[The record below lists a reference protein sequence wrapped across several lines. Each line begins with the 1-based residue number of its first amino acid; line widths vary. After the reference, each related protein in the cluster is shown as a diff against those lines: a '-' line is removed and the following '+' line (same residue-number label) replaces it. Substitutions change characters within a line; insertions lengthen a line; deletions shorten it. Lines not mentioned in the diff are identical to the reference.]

1 MGRPVRI
8 RKRRNENLNVVMY
21 NLYIIDSCNDRNTL
35 FPFIEHNCY
44 AFERHFYELLEYFSA
59 LAGESSDRKLFK

>member
-1 MGRPVRI
+1 
-8 RKRRNENLNVVMY
+8 MY
-21 NLYIIDSCNDRNTL
+21 NLYIIDSCSDRNTL